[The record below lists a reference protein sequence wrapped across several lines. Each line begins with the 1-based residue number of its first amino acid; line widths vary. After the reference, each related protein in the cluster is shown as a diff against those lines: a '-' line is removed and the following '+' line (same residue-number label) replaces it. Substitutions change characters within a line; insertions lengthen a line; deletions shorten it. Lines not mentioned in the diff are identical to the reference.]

1 MKSLTNT
8 KIIGYVHSACFSS
21 VFLSFITVPIQHFSN
36 SVYLAMFMCNWIL
49 DETEKPVMYQQ
60 ARSTEISHGPAM
72 PTTFGV
78 MIEGS
83 FDYTAENGRTK
94 VLAFIT
100 ACFSLWS
107 VDNDQLP
114 FSICNRHRLCKKFD
128 WCNVLSD
135 VCQTECE
142 IPRSGVDEEILA

>member
-1 MKSLTNT
+1 MYNTTFPNGTYGRCVLYTVSIRQLSSSSIYVVALT
-8 KIIGYVHSACFSS
+8 SQ
-21 VFLSFITVPIQHFSN
+21 VP
-36 SVYLAMFMCNWIL
+36 L
-49 DETEKPVMYQQ
+49 Q

-107 VDNDQLP
+107 VDND
-114 FSICNRHRLCKKFD
+114 
-128 WCNVLSD
+128 
-135 VCQTECE
+135 
-142 IPRSGVDEEILA
+142 